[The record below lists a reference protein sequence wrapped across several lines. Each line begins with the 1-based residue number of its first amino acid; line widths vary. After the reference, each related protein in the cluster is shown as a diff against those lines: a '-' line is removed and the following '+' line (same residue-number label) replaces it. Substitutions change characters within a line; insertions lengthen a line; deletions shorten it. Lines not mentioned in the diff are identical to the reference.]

1 MVQRA
6 AVMPAHYGVVNN
18 PTSRLEPWA
27 ATLMSQLHTRH
38 LVGIH
43 MIGKTGVKE
52 YTRKPVGKEAY
63 IEDFLERHVTVLD
76 PGIFVIGRQV
86 RTDGN
91 NSIDLMGMDGE
102 GNTVV
107 IELKRGMPARQVI
120 SQALDYAVWTEN
132 AGYDELNS
140 IAKKNHLGK
149 YEDLHG
155 LFRSKFNTVPEP
167 WNADQKIYIV
177 AERIDEKTGE
187 MASYLRRREVDIYC
201 VELNFYEN
209 AGQEV
214 VNVDFVV
221 GDPADT
227 SGKSDRKDAQTWE
240 DILNNATDDN
250 RSVVSALISAV
261 EKIKPK
267 PLAGPQSKYYYM
279 RVSGKAK
286 KSLFGAIVCQK
297 KSAYVSFSV
306 DPDTFKHDDNP
317 EIRSGYRWFFT
328 KETER
333 RITLTKSNLELI
345 LQCLKHAHD
354 TTSKL

>member
-1 MVQRA
+1 MNPAPGLRGGRA
-6 AVMPAHYGVVNN
+6 KGAPERA
-18 PTSRLEPWA
+18 PTD
-27 ATLMSQLHTRH
+27 ATFFNRSYTQH

-43 MIGKTGVKE
+43 IIGKTGVKE
-52 YTRKPVGKEAY
+52 YTRKPVGKETY
-63 IEDFLERHVTVLD
+63 IEDFLEKHVAVLD

-102 GNTVV
+102 GNTII

-120 SQALDYAVWTEN
+120 SQALDYAVWAEN
-132 AGYDELNS
+132 ADYDELNS

-177 AERIDEKTGE
+177 AERIDEKTGD

-201 VELNFYEN
+201 VEFNFYEN
-209 AGQEV
+209 AGQEI

-221 GDPADT
+221 GDLADT
-227 SGKSDRKDAQTWE
+227 SGKNDRKDVQIWE
-240 DILNNATDDN
+240 DILNNTTDDN
-250 RSVVSALISAV
+250 HSMVSTLISTV
-261 EKIKPK
+261 EKMEPK
-267 PLAGPQSKYYYM
+267 PLAGPQSRYYYM
-279 RVSGKAK
+279 RVSGKDK
-286 KSLFGAIVCQK
+286 KNLFGAIVCQK
-297 KSAYVSFSV
+297 KSAYVSFRV
-306 DPDTFKHDDNP
+306 DPDTFGHDDNP
-317 EIRSGYRWFFT
+317 EIRSDYRWFFT

-333 RITLTKSNLELI
+333 RIPLTKPNLELI

-354 TTSKL
+354 ATSML